1 MESKLNNRI
10 NRVVDRMAFL
20 TPNTERL
27 EGFRARIVRTGRRS
41 APWLPLSCV

>member
-1 MESKLNNRI
+1 MESKWNNRN

-27 EGFRARIVRTGRRS
+27 EGF
-41 APWLPLSCV
+41 